1 MVKTYV
7 QTVCLREGTED
18 EYRAYHADCWPAVVK
33 SLAEVGIREL
43 DIYLTP
49 GAGDALS
56 RLVMVMKTTD
66 AFDPAV
72 DFPRHAS
79 SSPVVAE
86 WEARM
91 KAFQTPAP
99 EAEQNAW
106 WSPVEQVFDFSAQ
119 LASAGSRAGYKVP
132 EG

>member
-66 AFDPAV
+66 AFDPV
-72 DFPRHAS
+72 SYTHLTLPTNRE
-79 SSPVVAE
+79 V
-86 WEARM
+86 
-91 KAFQTPAP
+91 
-99 EAEQNAW
+99 
-106 WSPVEQVFDFSAQ
+106 
-119 LASAGSRAGYKVP
+119 
-132 EG
+132 

>member
-1 MVKTYV
+1 MQAK
-7 QTVCLREGTED
+7 
-18 EYRAYHADCWPAVVK
+18 A
-33 SLAEVGIREL
+33 
-43 DIYLTP
+43 
-49 GAGDALS
+49 DALS

-66 AFDPAV
+66 TFDPAV

-79 SSPVVAE
+79 SSLVVAE

-99 EAEQNAW
+99 EAERDAW
-106 WSPVEQVFDFSAQ
+106 WSPMEQVFDFSAQ
-119 LASAGSRAGYKVP
+119 LASAGSRAGYRVP

>member
-18 EYRAYHADCWPAVVK
+18 EYRAYHADCWPAVVR
-33 SLAEVGIREL
+33 SLADVGVLQMEIF
-43 DIYLTP
+43 LTP
-49 GAGDALS
+49 GGGDKALS
-56 RLVMVMKTTD
+56 RLVMIMKTTD

-79 SSPVVAE
+79 SSPIVVE

-91 KAFQTPAP
+91 KAARRPPLPRRSRASGGP
-99 EAEQNAW
+99 GGA
-106 WSPVEQVFDFSAQ
+106 SLRSAQ
-119 LASAGSRAGYKVP
+119 LASAGARAGYRFP